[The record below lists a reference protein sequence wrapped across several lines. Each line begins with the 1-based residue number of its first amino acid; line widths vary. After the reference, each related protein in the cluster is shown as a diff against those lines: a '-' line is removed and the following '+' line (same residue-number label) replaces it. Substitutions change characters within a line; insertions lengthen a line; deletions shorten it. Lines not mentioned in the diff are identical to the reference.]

1 MGDLRKN
8 AEKAKALTAI
18 RGHLLALR
26 DEMPNSADD
35 TGVAAQ
41 TIRKILDSARDN
53 FTAFGYS
60 GLSMRKVAS
69 DANISVGNLTYH
81 FPTKRKLIDAILKDA
96 LGDFIAAHLEQI
108 DEVEDEPLDM
118 LLNVVEFYVTNAH
131 SSHKFFY
138 QLWGYAGFDDDS
150 RETVR
155 ALYKPIG
162 RFVYYLVRAANPK
175 LNDAEIRRATL
186 QIFSLEEGY
195 KLFIGLT
202 PEGGGALDN
211 ATEDF
216 RMLAKRLIM
225 DP

>member
-1 MGDLRKN
+1 MPS
-8 AEKAKALTAI
+8 TV
-18 RGHLLALR
+18 
-26 DEMPNSADD
+26 DE
-35 TGVAAQ
+35 TGAAVQ

-69 DANISVGNLTYH
+69 DAGISVGNLTYH

-96 LGDFIAAHLEQI
+96 LGDFIAAHLEQF
-108 DEVEDEPLDM
+108 DELTDEPLDM
-118 LLNVVEFYVTNAH
+118 LLNVVDFYIKNAN

-138 QLWGYAGFDDDS
+138 QLWGYAGFDDES

-155 ALYKPIG
+155 SLYEPIG

-195 KLFIGLT
+195 KLFLGLT
-202 PEGGGALDN
+202 PEGGGALDT

-216 RMLAKRLIM
+216 RTLAKRIIM